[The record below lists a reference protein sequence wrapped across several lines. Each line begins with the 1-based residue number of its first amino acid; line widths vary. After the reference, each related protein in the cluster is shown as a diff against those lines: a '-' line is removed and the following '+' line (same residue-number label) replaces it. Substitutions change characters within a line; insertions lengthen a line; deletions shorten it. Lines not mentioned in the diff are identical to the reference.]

1 VLDPTLYEG
10 LAIEG
15 EFAVRIGENIDTSV
29 SPVFPVVE
37 LHNYVFRSTT
47 GAAQELIG
55 NNAIHAGVVL
65 PATESFSVDR
75 EDFRHEPISVWING
89 KLQGTADGS
98 AAPEVIRASLLS
110 VTRHLERFGTGLRKG
125 QIVLTGS
132 PLPLYRVRLGDRVEV
147 RCGQFPSVTA
157 SIMNRRKLGG

>member
-1 VLDPTLYEG
+1 MLDPTCYEG

-15 EFAVRIGENIDTSV
+15 EFAVRIGEDIDRAV
-29 SPVFPVVE
+29 SPVFPVIE
-37 LHNYVFRSTT
+37 LHNYVFRSST

-75 EDFRHEPISVWING
+75 EDLWREPISVWING
-89 KLQGTADGS
+89 KLHGTSDGS

-110 VTRHLERFGTGLRKG
+110 VTRHLERFGTCLKKG

-132 PLPLYRVRLGDRVEV
+132 PLPLYRVRMGDQVEV
-147 RCGQFPSVTA
+147 RCGRFPSVTA
-157 SIMNRRKLGG
+157 SIMNRAV